1 MSPLAQRDRSRL
13 GAWLTFTAASLLGCS
28 SLAPEAKPVECQS
41 DDECD
46 RAGGEVCANDQGNVC
61 LAATLPDL
69 KLLGLDVRSD
79 PISLR
84 VDVRGTDAAVERI
97 TTRPRYRIS
106 LKNRGSDPLYPGVR
120 DNFTLDFREIAYFAS
135 EAANKTIWEPL
146 PANISLRQE
155 SRIGQ
160 GPHLI
165 SGSFPVSDDEE
176 AVPDMPFEIAWPHY
190 TAADIDGNKPIIL
203 ELRSSEL
210 SPQEFGIIHRIL
222 RRDQI
227 AEAADHSITVDTTRE
242 CVRDLTGEITVLSK
256 ANEPQENLDE
266 LALTVTLR
274 YGEGVTSPTTIQP
287 PPAKIG
293 CSNDNN
299 CPEPSRCIEPDDDAK
314 FCGCESDEDCPSEQI
329 CYLPQNRCALDLA
342 GRDAFKRG
350 DIKTSDGKADLEA
363 TIYSHCEGEIE
374 LARELPLVATV
385 DPTSPESGLPR
396 LSFALNLSLSAA
408 DIDGDSPPTPLGG
421 RLCLPHWR
429 PAIPVS
435 IELKGSPA
443 NLHTNGIGTFSCCGT
458 ECLSETTPGSKPAQC
473 TPTATISASGIFEL
487 PEAPEPGE
495 PSQWENAGCLPLYV
509 AGEDQPRQAR
519 FNRAGIAC
527 TADSCDLLLS
537 PGGYNEGA
545 PFPYELRIEPPVG
558 SIFRSVVLPT
568 EIATDTASLPT
579 ITLPHRVL
587 LRGQVELAE
596 DLCTITEDM
605 KTDCTFSAQVMAERI
620 RLPEEADTVV
630 LGPHFYASATFG
642 EGDFVLPLNPGV
654 YLLTALPQI
663 GSPGGPATIQV
674 VDLREGSDLVK
685 LRNGIPYADLGDV
698 DLDEHPELVHP
709 LVLAT
714 GQLVTIELDSFSS
727 NSTVIPLDMA
737 SWSDLVFEGMT
748 LDLSAASTCYR
759 YTTGD
764 PPSCQIRRLRPG
776 NTTLRPSQ
784 EKFVKFITRQWTPDA
799 ASNPP

>member
-1 MSPLAQRDRSRL
+1 MRNHHRETAVSAPGTRLGLSPV
-13 GAWLTFTAASLLGCS
+13 GAWLAAVTLLGCS

-46 RAGGEVCANDQGNVC
+46 LAGGEVCAIDQGNVC
-61 LAATLPDL
+61 LVATLPPRGV
-69 KLLGLDVRSD
+69 LGLDVRSD

-84 VDVRGTDAAVERI
+84 VDVRGTDAAVERV
-97 TTRPRYRIS
+97 TTRTPSRYRIS
-106 LKNRGSDPLYPGVR
+106 LKNHGSDPLFPGVR
-120 DNFTLDFREIAYFAS
+120 DSFTLDLREIDYYAS
-135 EAANKTIWEPL
+135 KAAKQTIWEPL
-146 PANISLRQE
+146 PANLSLSQE

-165 SGSFPVSDDEE
+165 TGSFPVSDDEE

-190 TAADIDGNKPIIL
+190 TAADIEGNKPVIL

-227 AEAADHSITVDTTRE
+227 TEAAEHSITVDTTRE
-242 CVRDLTGEITVLSK
+242 CVRDLTGEITILSK

-293 CSNDNN
+293 CSSDLN
-299 CPEPSRCIEPDDDAK
+299 CPQPSRCIDPDDDTK
-314 FCGCESDEDCPSEQI
+314 FCGCESDADCPTEQI

-363 TIYSHCEGEIE
+363 TIYSHCEGKIE
-374 LARELPLVATV
+374 TARELPLVATV

-396 LSFALNLSLSAA
+396 LSFALNPSLAA
-408 DIDGDSPPTPLGG
+408 ANMDGNSPPTPLGG

-429 PAIPVS
+429 PATPVS
-435 IELKGSPA
+435 IELAGSPA
-443 NLHTNGIGTFSCCGT
+443 NLYGIGTGTFSCCGT
-458 ECLSETTPGSKPAQC
+458 ECLSEATPGSKPAQC
-473 TPTATISASGIFEL
+473 TPTATISASGVFAI
-487 PEAPEPGE
+487 PAAPDPDE

-509 AGEDQPRQAR
+509 AGDDEPSETR
-519 FNRAGIAC
+519 FTRAGIAC
-527 TADSCDLLLS
+527 TAESCDLLLS
-537 PGGYNEGA
+537 SGGYSNET
-545 PFPYELRIEPPVG
+545 PFPYELRIEPPAG

-568 EIATDTASLPT
+568 EIAADTESLPT

-587 LRGQVELAE
+587 LRGQVKLAE
-596 DLCTITEDM
+596 ELCTTTEDM
-605 KTDCTFSAQVMAERI
+605 GTDCTFSAQVMAERI
-620 RLPEEADTVV
+620 RLPEEANTVV

-663 GSPGGPATIQV
+663 GSPGGPAAIQI
-674 VDLREGSDLVK
+674 VDLREDSQLVDI
-685 LRNGIPYADLGDV
+685 RGGVPYADLSD
-698 DLDEHPELVHP
+698 P
-709 LVLAT
+709 LLLAA
-714 GQLVTIELDSFSS
+714 GLLVTVELDSFSS
-727 NSTVIPLDMA
+727 NTTVIPLDMA
-737 SWSDLVFEGMT
+737 SWSDLIFDGMA
-748 LDLSAASTCYR
+748 LDLSAPSTCYR
-759 YTTGD
+759 YATGD

-784 EKFVKFITRQWTPDA
+784 EEFVKFITRK
-799 ASNPP
+799 